1 MQRKVAGSALKYRI
15 WERSSDSPVDN
26 HVTNVI
32 AFGDICQILSTTL
45 GISHFLL
52 TPTRR
57 CTRVLSSDEETP
69 SGASDT
75 G

>member
-1 MQRKVAGSALKYRI
+1 MQRKVAGSARKYRI
-15 WERSSDSPVDN
+15 WERSAGSPVDN
-26 HVTNVI
+26 AVTNVTTS
-32 AFGDICQILSTTL
+32 GDIVEILSTTL

-52 TPTRR
+52 TPAMR

>member
-1 MQRKVAGSALKYRI
+1 MQRKVAGSARKYRI
-15 WERSSDSPVDN
+15 WERSASSPVDN
-26 HVTNVI
+26 VVTNVI
-32 AFGDICQILSTTL
+32 TSGDIVEILSTTL

-52 TPTRR
+52 TPAMRS
-57 CTRVLSSDEETP
+57 TRVLSSDEETP